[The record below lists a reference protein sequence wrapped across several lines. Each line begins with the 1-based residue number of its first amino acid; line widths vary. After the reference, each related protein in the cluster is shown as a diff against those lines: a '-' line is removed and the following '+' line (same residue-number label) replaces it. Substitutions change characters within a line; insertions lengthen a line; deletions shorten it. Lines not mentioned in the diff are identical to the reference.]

1 MTDADTLIADTLR
14 RRDFRRATFA
24 GVPRG
29 GPCPWVR
36 VVVRPVDLRGERH
49 LQFSYFDATKDVTKN
64 FRLNEVSEPL
74 AEVLAVRFS
83 GIHLTTATEEIDVRT
98 SKKGKVHVGRR
109 AAETADTPVSHNRVK
124 DVPLPE
130 GRADR
135 LLEVMGVMDAAG
147 RVKPTMRAKF
157 TQINEFLKHL
167 SHVLDDAGLRHLGRP
182 VELLDC
188 GCGSSH
194 LTLAVHHYLN
204 DVLGVPARII
214 GVDVNDEVIR
224 KSVTKAERLGA
235 AGVNFAVGKIGELA
249 VKPDVVLALHACD
262 TATDD
267 ALAQAVRS
275 EAKLVLSVPC
285 CHRHLNQQLKAER
298 VEVLR
303 PLLRHGVLH
312 QRAAD
317 LFTDTFRALAL
328 RMAGYKT
335 DVVEFVGTEHTPR
348 NLMIRAVRGA
358 PPDPQFAREYGELK
372 RFLGVVPYIETLLGE
387 PAVST
392 AGCSEPPAA
401 SLPRFT
407 RTVAPPP

>member
-1 MTDADTLIADTLR
+1 MTPDDLIADALR
-14 RRDFRRATFA
+14 SPGLRRATFA

-29 GPCPWVR
+29 GPTPWVR
-36 VVVRPVDLRGERH
+36 VVVRPVELRGERH
-49 LQFSYFDATKDVTKN
+49 LQFSYFDQRKDTTRN
-64 FRLNEVSEPL
+64 YRPSELDGPL
-74 AEVLAVRFS
+74 AELLAVRFS

-109 AAETADTPVSHNRVK
+109 TAAATDDTPLSHNRAK

-135 LLEVMGVMDAAG
+135 LLEVMGVMDPAG

-167 SHVLDDAGLRHLGRP
+167 SHVLDDAGLRSLGRP
-182 VELLDC
+182 VDLLDC
-188 GCGSSH
+188 GCGSSY

-204 DVLGVPARII
+204 NVLGIPARIL
-214 GVDVNDEVIR
+214 GVDVNDEVVR
-224 KSVTKAERLGA
+224 KSTTKAERLGA
-235 AGVNFAVGKIGELA
+235 VGLNFAVGRIGELDA
-249 VKPDVVLALHACD
+249 KPDVVLALHACD

-267 ALAQAVRS
+267 ALAQAIRS
-275 EAKLVLSVPC
+275 EAKLLLSVPC
-285 CHRHLNQQLKAER
+285 CHLHLNRQLKAER

-303 PLLRHGVLH
+303 PLLRHGLMH
-312 QRAAD
+312 QRTAD

-348 NLMIRAVRGA
+348 NLLIRAVRGA
-358 PPDPQFAREYGELK
+358 PPDPQFAREYLELK
-372 RFLGVVPYIETLLGE
+372 QFLGVTPYIEAALGE
-387 PAVST
+387 RFPAG
-392 AGCSEPPAA
+392 A
-401 SLPRFT
+401 R
-407 RTVAPPP
+407 

>member
-1 MTDADTLIADTLR
+1 MTPDELIADTLR

-36 VVVRPVDLRGERH
+36 VVVRPVELRGERH
-49 LQFSYFDATKDVTKN
+49 LQFSYFDERKDVTKN
-64 FRLNEVSEPL
+64 FRPGEVDAPL

-83 GIHLTTATEEIDVRT
+83 GVHLTTATEEIDVRT
-98 SKKGKVHVGRR
+98 SKKGKVHVGRQKSD
-109 AAETADTPVSHNRVK
+109 ATADTPVSHNRVK

-167 SHVLDDAGLRHLGRP
+167 SHVLDDAGLRNLGRP

-188 GCGSSH
+188 GCGSSY
-194 LTLAVHHYLN
+194 LTLAAHYYLN
-204 DVLGVPARII
+204 DILGVPARII
-214 GVDVNDEVIR
+214 GVDVNDEVIG

-249 VKPDVVLALHACD
+249 AKPDVVLALHACD

-267 ALAQAVRS
+267 ALAQAIRG

-285 CHRHLNQQLKAER
+285 CHRHLNQQLKADR

-328 RMAGYKT
+328 RIAGYKT

-348 NLMIRAVRGA
+348 NLMIRAIRGA
-358 PPDPQFAREYGELK
+358 PLDPQFAREYEELK
-372 RFLGVVPYIETLLGE
+372 RFLGVTPYIEMVLGE
-387 PAVST
+387 ALKRHADDGDFGT
-392 AGCSEPPAA
+392 DQRG
-401 SLPRFT
+401 
-407 RTVAPPP
+407 